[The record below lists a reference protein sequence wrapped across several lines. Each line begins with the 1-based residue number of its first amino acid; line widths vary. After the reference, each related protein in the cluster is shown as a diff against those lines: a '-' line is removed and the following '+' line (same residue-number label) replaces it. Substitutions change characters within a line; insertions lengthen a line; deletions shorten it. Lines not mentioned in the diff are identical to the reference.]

1 MKKQQLVFI
10 LALFF
15 TTMMSFACSDDDN
28 GKPVENGTEG
38 EETEIP
44 ELPGFIKGLDLS
56 YVNQVEDHGGIYKQE
71 GVAADPFEILTE
83 KGGNLVRVRLWHNPS
98 WVKDIYGDATPV
110 YSGIA
115 DVAATIERAHQNG
128 MAVLL
133 DFHYSDTWADPGH
146 QDVPAAWKNITSL
159 DVLTDSVYNYTYEM
173 LSYLKE
179 KNLLPQMVQIGN
191 ETNPG
196 MMTTNT
202 PEGFPDLNVY
212 DGNWSAFGQVVNA
225 GIKAVRD
232 IESQSDSEIKVA
244 LHIADPKN
252 LEWWMADVINKG
264 NVHDFEIMGFSYYH
278 IWHTTI
284 SFDQLPG
291 LVSDLKS
298 TYGKDLL
305 VMETA
310 YPFTT
315 EYDDNYGNIYSSET
329 APLEGFPFT
338 IEGQKQYLTT
348 LSQNM
353 ANAGAIG
360 VIYWE
365 PAWISSGMKDL
376 WGTGSSWENCALF
389 DFDGNVTEAADY
401 LEVNY

>member
-389 DFDGNVTEAADY
+389 DFEGNVTEAADY